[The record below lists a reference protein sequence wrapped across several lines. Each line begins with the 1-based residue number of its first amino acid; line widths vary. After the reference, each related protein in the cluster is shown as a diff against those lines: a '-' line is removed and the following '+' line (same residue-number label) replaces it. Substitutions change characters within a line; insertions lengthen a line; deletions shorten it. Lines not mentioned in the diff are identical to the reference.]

1 MSRRADAADTSSTSN
16 TALLPSARC
25 GAGGSSL
32 LYLIVAVASIGGL
45 LFGYDTGVV
54 SGAMIKLT
62 PYFGMNTVMVEATVS
77 STVALAAL
85 GALCSGPANRL
96 LGRRLVLIAA
106 AVVFTAGAV
115 LMALARTFAALLGG
129 RMVVGLGVGV
139 ASATV
144 PLYIAELAPPAQR
157 GRLVAAN
164 NSCIVVGQVVAALVD
179 GALSGVP
186 EGWRWMLGLG
196 GVPSALQLLGLLALP
211 ESPRWLVSV
220 GREARARAV
229 LLRLRSHVDSSSDAV
244 EQELEEIRSALEA
257 ERRAPAEPA
266 PRVAPSDA
274 GATAAAADA
283 PAPAAAPAAGKA
295 PGGWCSRQAAEVR
308 EVVRVAGRQLRLGC
322 FLMVLQQF
330 IGINTI
336 MRDSALSIG
345 SRPKPHSSHA
355 MPLYRYYSATILQ
368 EAHVG
373 TDSEVIWLAAPV
385 AAAQLV
391 GTLIGMALIDRLGR
405 RTLVLASLVG
415 VALSLAAEG
424 AAFAV
429 EGSYCPHNA
438 TEVDDGGAAADGD
451 GDVGGV
457 CAASRWLSLVGMVIY
472 LLAFGCGMSPV
483 PWTVNAEIY
492 PMGVR
497 STCLGVATAINWLSN
512 LLVAATFLTLQEA
525 VTKAGAFWLYAGV
538 AVGGAGWL
546 AYAMPE
552 TKGKTLEQI
561 EALFN

>member
-1 MSRRADAADTSSTSN
+1 
-16 TALLPSARC
+16 
-25 GAGGSSL
+25 
-32 LYLIVAVASIGGL
+32 
-45 LFGYDTGVV
+45 
-54 SGAMIKLT
+54 MIKLT

-266 PRVAPSDA
+266 PLRCAFRRWRDGGRRRRA
-274 GATAAAADA
+274 GAGRGGGGGQG
-283 PAPAAAPAAGKA
+283 AGRVVQ
-295 PGGWCSRQAAEVR
+295 PSGDAEVR

-322 FLMVLQQF
+322 FLM
-330 IGINTI
+330 
-336 MRDSALSIG
+336 DS
-345 SRPKPHSSHA
+345 SSSSA
-355 MPLYRYYSATILQ
+355 STRSCTLGASYEFTCPPSPLTASCPTPRYYSATILQ

-405 RTLVLASLVG
+405 RTLVSPPGGRGALPRRRGCG
-415 VALSLAAEG
+415 VCRRGELLPAQCDG
-424 AAFAV
+424 N
-429 EGSYCPHNA
+429 GR
-438 TEVDDGGAAADGD
+438 GGAAADGD
-451 GDVGGV
+451 GDVGCV

-472 LLAFGCGMSPV
+472 LLAFGCGMSSSAVDGQRGDLSDGRALDV
-483 PWTVNAEIY
+483 PRRGDGDQLALE
-492 PMGVR
+492 PPR
-497 STCLGVATAINWLSN
+497 RRHLPH
-512 LLVAATFLTLQEA
+512 AAGGGDEG
-525 VTKAGAFWLYAGV
+525 GAFCSLYAGV
-538 AVGGAGWL
+538 AVGGAGS
-546 AYAMPE
+546 AGVRDARDE
-552 TKGKTLEQI
+552 GEDARADRG
-561 EALFN
+561 ALQ

>member
-1 MSRRADAADTSSTSN
+1 M
-16 TALLPSARC
+16 
-25 GAGGSSL
+25 
-32 LYLIVAVASIGGL
+32 
-45 LFGYDTGVV
+45 
-54 SGAMIKLT
+54 
-62 PYFGMNTVMVEATVS
+62 
-77 STVALAAL
+77 
-85 GALCSGPANRL
+85 
-96 LGRRLVLIAA
+96 
-106 AVVFTAGAV
+106 
-115 LMALARTFAALLGG
+115 
-129 RMVVGLGVGV
+129 
-139 ASATV
+139 
-144 PLYIAELAPPAQR
+144 
-157 GRLVAAN
+157 
-164 NSCIVVGQVVAALVD
+164 
-179 GALSGVP
+179 
-186 EGWRWMLGLG
+186 
-196 GVPSALQLLGLLALP
+196 
-211 ESPRWLVSV
+211 
-220 GREARARAV
+220 
-229 LLRLRSHVDSSSDAV
+229 
-244 EQELEEIRSALEA
+244 
-257 ERRAPAEPA
+257 
-266 PRVAPSDA
+266 
-274 GATAAAADA
+274 
-283 PAPAAAPAAGKA
+283 
-295 PGGWCSRQAAEVR
+295 R

-322 FLMVLQQF
+322 FLMLLQQF

-336 MRDSALSIG
+336 M
-345 SRPKPHSSHA
+345 
-355 MPLYRYYSATILQ
+355 YYSATILQ

-438 TEVDDGGAAADGD
+438 TETDGGGAAADGD